1 MKFGRSP
8 LKPIA
13 GECAGIVPFVNCVLL
28 LLTFL
33 LLTWNYTTASQT
45 AIKVTLPKAVT
56 SQTVAEE
63 SVVVTITRE
72 KVVYFNEA
80 VVSLK
85 ELALKLE
92 GLPKDK
98 PLLIKADRGTSLER
112 VVEVW
117 DICRNAGIPQVN
129 IATTQAGE

>member
-1 MKFGRSP
+1 MRFRSGR
-8 LKPIA
+8 LRPIA
-13 GECAGIVPFVNCVLL
+13 GECAAIVPFVNCVLL
-28 LLTFL
+28 FLTFL
-33 LLTWNYTTASQT
+33 LLTWNYSMTSQA
-45 AIKVTLPKAVT
+45 AIKISLPKAVT
-56 SQTVAEE
+56 SAAVAEA
-63 SVVVTITRE
+63 SLVVSITRE
-72 KVVYFNEA
+72 KVIYFNDEA
-80 VVSLK
+80 VSLK

-117 DICRNAGIPQVN
+117 DICRTAGIPQVN

>member
-1 MKFGRSP
+1 MRFRSGR
-8 LKPIA
+8 LRPIA
-13 GECAGIVPFVNCVLL
+13 GECAAIVPFVNCVLL
-28 LLTFL
+28 FLTFL
-33 LLTWNYTTASQT
+33 LLTWNYSMTSQA
-45 AIKVTLPKAVT
+45 AIKVSLPKAVT
-56 SQTVAEE
+56 SAAVAEA
-63 SVVVTITRE
+63 SLVVSITRE
-72 KVVYFNEA
+72 KVIYFNDEA
-80 VVSLK
+80 VSPK

-129 IATTQAGE
+129 IATTRARE

>member
-1 MKFGRSP
+1 M
-8 LKPIA
+8 
-13 GECAGIVPFVNCVLL
+13 
-28 LLTFL
+28 T
-33 LLTWNYTTASQT
+33 SQA
-45 AIKVTLPKAVT
+45 AIKVNLPKAVT
-56 SQTVAEE
+56 SAAVAEA
-63 SVVVTITRE
+63 SFVISITKE
-72 KVVYFNEA
+72 KVIYFNDEA
-80 VVSLK
+80 VSPK

-92 GLPKDK
+92 DLPKDK

>member
-1 MKFGRSP
+1 MRFRRSS

-13 GECAGIVPFVNCVLL
+13 GECAAIVPFVNCVLL
-28 LLTFL
+28 LLMFL
-33 LLTWNYTTASQT
+33 LIAWDHTTASET

-56 SQTVAEE
+56 SQTVAEDPA
-63 SVVVTITRE
+63 VVVITRE
-72 KVVYFNEA
+72 KVIYFNDEA
-80 VVSLK
+80 VSPK
-85 ELALKLE
+85 ELALKLA
-92 GLPKDK
+92 GPLKDK